1 MRQVFFNSFV
11 SRLDAICLDH
21 SNPHQRRFYKNN
33 FSFKAT
39 LLSHDLMYRYDG
51 RDSGNAAPKEII
63 EKVEEQ
69 EAG

>member
-1 MRQVFFNSFV
+1 M
-11 SRLDAICLDH
+11 
-21 SNPHQRRFYKNN
+21 YKNH
-33 FSFKAT
+33 FLQAT

-63 EKVEEQ
+63 EKVEQQ